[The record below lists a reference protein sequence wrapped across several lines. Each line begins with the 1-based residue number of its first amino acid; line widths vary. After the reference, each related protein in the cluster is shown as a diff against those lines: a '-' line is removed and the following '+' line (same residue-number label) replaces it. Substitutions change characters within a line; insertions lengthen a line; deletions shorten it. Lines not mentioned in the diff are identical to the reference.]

1 MSAHHSD
8 VILSTRG
15 DRMGRIG
22 KTYPRFDE
30 ATSSPGLLAEDASNS
45 AVQVTG
51 AIIGILGALGFIGW
65 LLSR

>member
-1 MSAHHSD
+1 
-8 VILSTRG
+8 
-15 DRMGRIG
+15 MGRIG
-22 KTYPRFDE
+22 KSYPRFDE
-30 ATSSPGLLAEDASNS
+30 ASSSPGLPAPDEAIW

>member
-1 MSAHHSD
+1 
-8 VILSTRG
+8 
-15 DRMGRIG
+15 MGRIG

-30 ATSSPGLLAEDASNS
+30 ASNSPGLPAEEAGIS

-51 AIIGILGALGFIGW
+51 AFIGILGALGFIGW

>member
-1 MSAHHSD
+1 
-8 VILSTRG
+8 
-15 DRMGRIG
+15 MGRIG

-30 ATSSPGLLAEDASNS
+30 ASDSPGLPAEDEEIS

-65 LLSR
+65 FLSR